1 MMGPTGQKCWK
12 PLLTKTHRLLKLKQR
27 KKVPEMA
34 IKFKAA
40 LDILLPYLKKYRF
53 RMVWIFLLVILVV
66 STDLVQPIIVKEAID
81 KHISVPHPDMG
92 SITLMTGIYFIVVI
106 AAFGLT
112 YYQNI
117 LLQETGQSIIKHIRT
132 DLFRHLQG
140 LSLKYFDRN
149 ASGRIITNVVSD
161 TEALNNFF
169 TDFLANNIKSIFTL
183 IMIIVFMFQ
192 LNIKIAAYCFLVVP
206 LIIII
211 SAYFQGKLRA
221 INQEMRS
228 RLSTV
233 IAFLAENLA
242 GMSIV
247 QIFHQEKK
255 QFREFDLRNTKLLES
270 TMVENQL
277 TLAYFLFTESLG
289 DIGVAALVW
298 FGSGPVIRGSVSF
311 GVLYAFIGYIR
322 RFFQPINSITMQ
334 LNVLQTM
341 LVATERI
348 VRTFNEKPDITEIA
362 GAKVPAVKGGISF
375 NATHLA
381 YKEDN
386 DILKGIDL
394 EIKPGDRVG
403 FVGASGAGK
412 TSLMSLLARF
422 YDPTGGSVKIDGVDI
437 REWPLKELRQTVGI
451 VQQDITLFAG
461 TVLDNIRFF
470 RKEIPATRV
479 YEVSKMIGADDFIRR
494 LPLGYETLLSE
505 KGATLSFGERQ
516 LLSFAR
522 VMVFDPKILI
532 LDEATASLD
541 SESEAVLQEAIGKVS
556 GGRTLLVIAHRLS
569 TVQQMDYI
577 IVMDDGL
584 IVEKGTHEELL
595 KKSGHYTTLHKSG
608 LLIEEALI

>member
-1 MMGPTGQKCWK
+1 
-12 PLLTKTHRLLKLKQR
+12 
-27 KKVPEMA
+27 
-34 IKFKAA
+34 
-40 LDILLPYLKKYRF
+40 
-53 RMVWIFLLVILVV
+53 
-66 STDLVQPIIVKEAID
+66 
-81 KHISVPHPDMG
+81 
-92 SITLMTGIYFIVVI
+92 MTGIYFIVVI

-117 LLQETGQSIIKHIRT
+117 LLQETGQSIIKQIRT
-132 DLFRHLQG
+132 DLFSHLQG

-206 LIIII
+206 LIVII

-255 QFREFDLRNTKLLES
+255 QFREFDSRNTKLLES

-289 DIGVAALVW
+289 DIGVAALIW

-348 VRTFNEKPDITEIA
+348 VRTFNEKPDITEIV
-362 GAKVPAVKGGISF
+362 GAKAPAIKGGISF
-375 NATHLA
+375 NSTHLA
-381 YKEDN
+381 YKEGN
-386 DILKGIDL
+386 DILKGINLD
-394 EIKPGDRVG
+394 IKPGDRVG

-437 REWPLKELRQTVGI
+437 REWPLKELRRTVGI

-479 YEVSKMIGADDFIRR
+479 YEVSRMIGADAFIRR
-494 LPLGYETLLSE
+494 LPLGYETQLSE

-556 GGRTLLVIAHRLS
+556 VDRTLLVIAHRLS

-577 IVMDDGL
+577 VVMDDGL

-595 KKSGHYTTLHKSG
+595 KNSGHYTTLHKSG
-608 LLIEEALI
+608 LLVEEVVI

>member
-1 MMGPTGQKCWK
+1 
-12 PLLTKTHRLLKLKQR
+12 
-27 KKVPEMA
+27 VPEMA

-53 RMVWIFLLVILVV
+53 RMAWVFLLVILVV
-66 STDLVQPIIVKEAID
+66 CIDLVQPIIVKEAID
-81 KHISVPHPDMG
+81 KHISIPHPDMG
-92 SITLMTGIYFIVVI
+92 SIALMTGIYFIVVLVG
-106 AAFGLT
+106 FGIT

-117 LLQETGQSIIKHIRT
+117 LLQETGQSIIKQIRT

-192 LNIKIAAYCFLVVP
+192 LNVKIAAYCFLVVP
-206 LIIII
+206 LIVFI

-242 GMSIV
+242 GMAIV

-255 QFREFDLRNTKLLES
+255 QFREFDSRNTKLLES

-348 VRTFNEKPDITEIA
+348 VRTFNEKPDITEIS
-362 GAKVPAVKGGISF
+362 GAKAPTIKGGISF
-375 NATHLA
+375 NSTHLA
-381 YKEDN
+381 YKEGN
-386 DILKGIDL
+386 DILKGINL
-394 EIKPGDRVG
+394 EIRPGDRVG

-422 YDPTGGSVKIDGVDI
+422 YDATGGGVKIDGVDI

-479 YEVSKMIGADDFIRR
+479 YEVSKMIGADAFIRR
-494 LPLGYETLLSE
+494 LPLGYETPLSE

-556 GGRTLLVIAHRLS
+556 DGRTLLVIAHRLS

-577 IVMDDGL
+577 VVMDDGL

-595 KKSGHYTTLHKSG
+595 KNSGHYTTLHKSG

>member
-1 MMGPTGQKCWK
+1 
-12 PLLTKTHRLLKLKQR
+12 
-27 KKVPEMA
+27 
-34 IKFKAA
+34 
-40 LDILLPYLKKYRF
+40 
-53 RMVWIFLLVILVV
+53 MVWIIFLVLLVVCI
-66 STDLVQPIIVKEAID
+66 DLVQPIIVKEAID
-81 KHISVPHPDMG
+81 KHISVPHPDMA
-92 SITLMTGIYFIVVI
+92 SITMMTGIYFVVVLL
-106 AAFGLT
+106 AFGLT

-117 LLQETGQSIIKHIRT
+117 ILQETGQSIIKQIRL
-132 DLFRHLQG
+132 DLFKHIQG
-140 LSLKYFDRN
+140 LSLKYFDKN
-149 ASGRIITNVVSD
+149 SSGRIITNVVSD

-192 LNIKIAAYCFLVVP
+192 LNLKIAAYCFIAVPAIILV
-206 LIIII
+206 
-211 SAYFQGKLRA
+211 STYFQKKLRA

-228 RLSTV
+228 RLSIV

-242 GMSIV
+242 GMAIV

-255 QFREFDLRNTKLLES
+255 QFKEFDSRNTRLLES
-270 TMVENQL
+270 TMTENQL
-277 TLAYFLFTESLG
+277 TLAYFLFTEALG

-298 FGSGPVIRGSVSF
+298 FGSGPVIRGTVTF

-348 VRTFNEKPDITEIA
+348 VRTFNEKPDITEQIGVNA
-362 GAKVPAVKGGISF
+362 PVIRGGINFDS
-375 NATHLA
+375 TYLA
-381 YKEDN
+381 YKEGN
-386 DILKGIDL
+386 DILKGITL

-422 YDPTGGSVKIDGVDI
+422 YDATGGSVKIDGKDI
-437 REWPLKELRQTVGI
+437 KEWPLKELRRTVGI

-479 YEVSKMIGADDFIRR
+479 YEVCTMIGADAFIRR
-494 LPLGYETLLSE
+494 LPDGYNTILSE

-541 SESEAVLQEAIGKVS
+541 SESESVLQIAIGKVS
-556 GGRTLLVIAHRLS
+556 VDRTLLVIAHRLS

-577 IVMDDGL
+577 VVMDNGI
-584 IVEKGTHEELL
+584 IVEKGTHDRLL
-595 KKSGHYTTLHKSG
+595 KNHGHYKALHESG
-608 LLIEEALI
+608 ILVEEAVI

>member
-1 MMGPTGQKCWK
+1 
-12 PLLTKTHRLLKLKQR
+12 
-27 KKVPEMA
+27 MA

-53 RMVWIFLLVILVV
+53 RMAWVFLLVILVV
-66 STDLVQPIIVKEAID
+66 CIDLVQPIIVKEAID
-81 KHISVPHPDMG
+81 KHISIPHPDMG
-92 SITLMTGIYFIVVI
+92 SIALMTGIYFIVVLVG
-106 AAFGLT
+106 FGIT

-117 LLQETGQSIIKHIRT
+117 LLQETGQSIIKQIRT

-192 LNIKIAAYCFLVVP
+192 LNVKIAAYCFLVVP
-206 LIIII
+206 LIVFI

-242 GMSIV
+242 GMAIV

-255 QFREFDLRNTKLLES
+255 QFREFDSRNTKLLES

-348 VRTFNEKPDITEIA
+348 VRTFNEKPDITEIS
-362 GAKVPAVKGGISF
+362 GAKAPTIKGGISF
-375 NATHLA
+375 NSTHLA
-381 YKEDN
+381 YKEGN
-386 DILKGIDL
+386 DILKGINL
-394 EIKPGDRVG
+394 EIRPGDRVG

-422 YDPTGGSVKIDGVDI
+422 YDATGGGVKIDGVDI

-479 YEVSKMIGADDFIRR
+479 YEVSKMIGADAFIRR
-494 LPLGYETLLSE
+494 LPLGYETPLSE

-556 GGRTLLVIAHRLS
+556 DGRTLLVIAHRLS

-577 IVMDDGL
+577 VVMDDGL

-595 KKSGHYTTLHKSG
+595 KNSGHYTTLHKSG